1 MPVAEGGTMGR
12 LGGARLK
19 VATAC
24 CATVLVVWA
33 CFLTILSYRHGVALL
48 ELAVVGVAPAYLLTR
63 LGRRWSPVDSSLL
76 ACLLAFMAWGGGLHF
91 QPFPHALRLPGA
103 GYLSPTSERIIYGIY
118 AIFFVALG
126 IEAFRLTALTTK
138 APETATPLQSSWMA
152 ISFPAGV
159 LFINIWVGTFLAR
172 GVSPSLFIWRP
183 TGILLML
190 MLGMI
195 PVLLA
200 ISLASSLGYI
210 GHRPG
215 ESRRLRP
222 KWIVSWI
229 MLMGLLGA
237 ATSARSVLREPIP
250 AYLLPNY
257 NAHGASYKNPFPEHR
272 NSGEPTAP
280 SNAGGD
286 GQPALNQP

>member
-1 MPVAEGGTMGR
+1 M
-12 LGGARLK
+12 
-19 VATAC
+19 
-24 CATVLVVWA
+24 
-33 CFLTILSYRHGVALL
+33 
-48 ELAVVGVAPAYLLTR
+48 AV
-63 LGRRWSPVDSSLL
+63 
-76 ACLLAFMAWGGGLHF
+76 
-91 QPFPHALRLPGA
+91 
-103 GYLSPTSERIIYGIY
+103 
-118 AIFFVALG
+118 
-126 IEAFRLTALTTK
+126 
-138 APETATPLQSSWMA
+138 
-152 ISFPAGV
+152 SFPAGV

-200 ISLASSLGYI
+200 FSLASSLGYI
-210 GHRPG
+210 GHRPA

-272 NSGEPTAP
+272 NSGEPTALRTRAVMVNP
-280 SNAGGD
+280 R
-286 GQPALNQP
+286 